1 MDQSTYKW
9 RILALSALTGTFVIG
24 VPAMGLSVLFREVS
38 SELNLSLVQV
48 GLTWGMG
55 SLLAIFTCLLSGAI
69 IDRFGAK
76 RILVAGTVLIGSTIA
91 MRGLAANFW
100 SLLAAVLLNG
110 SLLPLVVT
118 SASKISGVWFPRRQ
132 LALANG
138 IFSIGLAS
146 GLLLGSFLGATVLS
160 PLLGGWRHVMFL
172 FGALAAAMCI
182 PWYFTKPA
190 PEQSGEAAA
199 PVPIR
204 QALSHIV
211 RIKDIWLLGLAV
223 MGLGGCIQGISG
235 FLPIH
240 LRGIGWPG
248 AAADGASSLFI
259 LMSLIAILPVALLST
274 RLGSRKTTLLGTL
287 LIMALGCGLLSAT
300 PGWVIYAG
308 VILAGVTRDSSMTLL
323 LTMVIETE
331 GVGPVYAGSAT
342 GLVMSFFYL
351 GNVLSPP
358 TGNWLAGIAPG
369 LPFLFWAGL
378 AIGGMASLAF
388 VQSRKSSQ

>member
-1 MDQSTYKW
+1 
-9 RILALSALTGTFVIG
+9 
-24 VPAMGLSVLFREVS
+24 MGMSVLFREIS
-38 SELNLSLVQV
+38 SELNLNLVQV
-48 GLTWGMG
+48 GLIWGIG
-55 SLLAIFTCLLSGAI
+55 SLLAIFTCLLSGTF

-76 RILVAGTVLIGSTIA
+76 RILMAGTILIGSTIA
-91 MRGLAANFW
+91 MRGLATDFG
-100 SLLAAVLLNG
+100 SLLAVVLLNG
-110 SLLPLVVT
+110 SLMPLVVT
-118 SASKISGVWFPRRQ
+118 SASKISGIWFPRRQ

-146 GLLLGSFLGATVLS
+146 GLLLGSLLSATVLS
-160 PLLGGWRHVMFL
+160 PLLGGWRPVMFL
-172 FGALAAAMCI
+172 FGALAAALSI

-190 PEQSGEAAA
+190 PDQSGEAAT

-204 QALSHIV
+204 EALSHIV
-211 RIKDIWLLGLAV
+211 RLKNIWLLGLAV
-223 MGLGGCIQGISG
+223 MCLGGCIQGISG

-240 LRGIGWPG
+240 LRGIGWSG
-248 AAADGASSLFI
+248 AAADAASSLFI

-274 RLGSRKTTLLGTL
+274 RLGSRRTTLLGTL

-300 PGWVIYAG
+300 PGWVIFGG
-308 VILAGVTRDSSMTLL
+308 VVLAGMTRDSSMTLL

-351 GNVLSPP
+351 GSLLSPP

-378 AIGGMASLAF
+378 AVLGIASLSF
-388 VQSRKSSQ
+388 IKSREAAG